1 MKLSHA
7 DKAMF
12 ITFGGASFLVLIF
25 FFLGVKP
32 FENPNPEEEFIEI
45 PIIQELEDDQ
55 EIESQPITRN
65 RVRSHQAYN
74 SSELRKESEALFEQ
88 EDAVRKALE
97 EQQLKSV
104 QELTS
109 ETENA
114 LTESR
119 KQQEEALAAHSEEV
133 RQQIAAREQERE
145 RRNAAAI
152 RESTVSFNLLDRTAV
167 FIPNPVY
174 TCDAQGKIVLNISVN
189 NKGAV
194 TQMAYN
200 KKASTS
206 SNGCLIDQA
215 LAYANDAFFSS
226 SSNPSQ
232 LGSISFSFQN

>member
-88 EDAVRKALE
+88 EDAVRKAIE

-226 SSNPSQ
+226 SSKPSQ
-232 LGSISFSFQN
+232 LGSITFNFQN

>member
-114 LTESR
+114 LAESR

-226 SSNPSQ
+226 SSKPSQ
-232 LGSISFSFQN
+232 LGSISFNFQN